1 MVGMLRGSKI
11 TAIALTTWQAVD
23 GRDAVVRSGT
33 PDGDD
38 DQQSLGDLVA
48 LAAKDVSQLIRYEI
62 SLAKSE
68 LRMDARRVGIIGA
81 LSGFSAVALSLM
93 LVMLC
98 FAYAYGLYAAGAPGG
113 LWGAFLWVFLTLVV
127 LFLIACGVAYLVIQR
142 ISGMRLTRKTVTE
155 DLGML
160 RREAGEDG
168 SGTAVAAS
176 PRAGATA
183 EIPARQLSGG

>member
-1 MVGMLRGSKI
+1 M
-11 TAIALTTWQAVD
+11 
-23 GRDAVVRSGT
+23 VRSGT

-68 LRMDARRVGIIGA
+68 LRMDAQRVGIIGA

-127 LFLIACGVAYLVIQR
+127 LFLIACGVGYLVIQR
-142 ISGMRLTRKTVTE
+142 VSGMRLTRKTVTE

-160 RREAGEDG
+160 RREAGPDG
-168 SGTAVAAS
+168 SGPAVTAS
-176 PRAGATA
+176 PGAGATA
-183 EIPARQLSGG
+183 EIPARQLSGS

>member
-1 MVGMLRGSKI
+1 
-11 TAIALTTWQAVD
+11 
-23 GRDAVVRSGT
+23 VVRSGT
-33 PDGDD
+33 PDGADNE
-38 DQQSLGDLVA
+38 QSLGDLVA

-68 LRMDARRVGIIGA
+68 LRMDARRVGIIGG
-81 LSGFSAVALSLM
+81 LSGFSAVAVSLM

-98 FAYAYGLYAAGAPGG
+98 FAYAFGLYAAGAPGG

-127 LFLIACGVAYLVIQR
+127 LFLIACGIAYLVMQR
-142 ISGMRLTRKTVTE
+142 VSGMRLTRKTVTD

-160 RREAGEDG
+160 RRDASPDG
-168 SGTAVAAS
+168 SGTAVAAP
-176 PRAGATA
+176 PRAGGTA

>member
-1 MVGMLRGSKI
+1 M
-11 TAIALTTWQAVD
+11 
-23 GRDAVVRSGT
+23 VRSET
-33 PDGDD
+33 PDDVG

-68 LRMDARRVGIIGA
+68 LRMDARRVGIVGA

-127 LFLIACGVAYLVIQR
+127 LFLIACGVGYLVIQR
-142 ISGMRLTRKTVTE
+142 VSGMRLTRKTVTE

-160 RREAGEDG
+160 RREAGPDG
-168 SGTAVAAS
+168 SGPAVTAS
-176 PRAGATA
+176 PGAGATA

>member
-1 MVGMLRGSKI
+1 
-11 TAIALTTWQAVD
+11 
-23 GRDAVVRSGT
+23 VVRSGT
-33 PDGDD
+33 QDGAD

-68 LRMDARRVGIIGA
+68 LRMDAQRVGILGA

-98 FAYAYGLYAAGAPGG
+98 FAYAFGLNAAGAPGG

-127 LFLIACGVAYLVIQR
+127 LFLVACLIAYLVVQR
-142 ISGMRLTRKTVTE
+142 VSGMRLTRKTVTA

-160 RREAGEDG
+160 RREASPDG
-168 SGTAVAAS
+168 SGTAVTTS
-176 PRAGATA
+176 PGAGAPA
-183 EIPARQLSGG
+183 EIPARQLPGG

>member
-1 MVGMLRGSKI
+1 M
-11 TAIALTTWQAVD
+11 
-23 GRDAVVRSGT
+23 VRSGT
-33 PDGDD
+33 PDGAN

-68 LRMDARRVGIIGA
+68 LRMDAQRVGIIGA

-127 LFLIACGVAYLVIQR
+127 LFLIACGIAYWVMR
-142 ISGMRLTRKTVTE
+142 RVSGMRLTRKTVTE

-160 RREAGEDG
+160 RREPGQDG
-168 SGTAVAAS
+168 SGTAVAAP
-176 PRAGATA
+176 PRADGPA
-183 EIPARQLSGG
+183 ELPARQLSGG

>member
-1 MVGMLRGSKI
+1 M
-11 TAIALTTWQAVD
+11 
-23 GRDAVVRSGT
+23 VRSGI
-33 PDGDD
+33 PDGAN

-98 FAYAYGLYAAGAPGG
+98 FAYAFGLNAAGAPGG

-127 LFLIACGVAYLVIQR
+127 LFLIACGIAYLVMR
-142 ISGMRLTRKTVTE
+142 RVSGMRLTRKTVTE

-160 RREAGEDG
+160 RREPGPDG
-168 SGTAVAAS
+168 SGTAVAAP
-176 PRAGATA
+176 PRGGGPA
-183 EIPARQLSGG
+183 ELPARQLSGG

>member
-1 MVGMLRGSKI
+1 M
-11 TAIALTTWQAVD
+11 
-23 GRDAVVRSGT
+23 VRSGT
-33 PDGDD
+33 PDGAN

-127 LFLIACGVAYLVIQR
+127 LFLIACGIAYWVMR
-142 ISGMRLTRKTVTE
+142 RVSGMRLTRKTVTE

-160 RREAGEDG
+160 RREPGEDG
-168 SGTAVAAS
+168 PGTAVAAP
-176 PRAGATA
+176 PRAGGPA
-183 EIPARQLSGG
+183 ELPARQLSGG

>member
-1 MVGMLRGSKI
+1 M
-11 TAIALTTWQAVD
+11 
-23 GRDAVVRSGT
+23 VRSGT
-33 PDGDD
+33 PDGAD

-68 LRMDARRVGIIGA
+68 LRMDARRAGILGA
-81 LSGFSAVALSLM
+81 LAGFSAVALSLM

-127 LFLIACGVAYLVIQR
+127 LFLIACGIAYWVMR
-142 ISGMRLTRKTVTE
+142 RVSGMRLTRKTVTE

-160 RREAGEDG
+160 RREPGQDG
-168 SGTAVAAS
+168 SGTAVAAP
-176 PRAGATA
+176 PRADGPA
-183 EIPARQLSGG
+183 ELPARQLSGG

>member
-1 MVGMLRGSKI
+1 M
-11 TAIALTTWQAVD
+11 
-23 GRDAVVRSGT
+23 VRSGT
-33 PDGDD
+33 PDGAD

-127 LFLIACGVAYLVIQR
+127 LFLIACGIAYWVMR
-142 ISGMRLTRKTVTE
+142 RVSGMRLTRKTVTE

-160 RREAGEDG
+160 RREPGQDG
-168 SGTAVAAS
+168 SGTAVAAP
-176 PRAGATA
+176 PRADGPA
-183 EIPARQLSGG
+183 ELPARQ

>member
-1 MVGMLRGSKI
+1 M
-11 TAIALTTWQAVD
+11 
-23 GRDAVVRSGT
+23 VRSGT

-127 LFLIACGVAYLVIQR
+127 LFLIACGVAYLVMQR
-142 ISGMRLTRKTVTE
+142 ISGMRLTRKTVTD

-176 PRAGATA
+176 PRAGAAA

>member
-1 MVGMLRGSKI
+1 M
-11 TAIALTTWQAVD
+11 
-23 GRDAVVRSGT
+23 VRSET
-33 PDGDD
+33 PDDVG

-68 LRMDARRVGIIGA
+68 LRMDARRVGIVGA

-127 LFLIACGVAYLVIQR
+127 LFLIACGVGYLVIQR
-142 ISGMRLTRKTVTE
+142 VSGMRLTRKTVTE

-160 RREAGEDG
+160 RREAGPDG
-168 SGTAVAAS
+168 SGPAVTAS
-176 PRAGATA
+176 PGAGAAA

>member
-1 MVGMLRGSKI
+1 M
-11 TAIALTTWQAVD
+11 
-23 GRDAVVRSGT
+23 VRSET
-33 PDGDD
+33 PDDVG

-68 LRMDARRVGIIGA
+68 LRMDARRVGIVGA

-127 LFLIACGVAYLVIQR
+127 LFLIACGVGYLVIQR
-142 ISGMRLTRKTVTE
+142 VSGMRLTRKTVTE

-160 RREAGEDG
+160 RREAGPDG
-168 SGTAVAAS
+168 SGPAVTAS
-176 PRAGATA
+176 PGAGATA
-183 EIPARQLSGG
+183 EIPARQLSGS

>member
-1 MVGMLRGSKI
+1 
-11 TAIALTTWQAVD
+11 
-23 GRDAVVRSGT
+23 VVRSGT
-33 PDGDD
+33 PDDAND
-38 DQQSLGDLVA
+38 QSLGDLVA

-127 LFLIACGVAYLVIQR
+127 LFLIACGIAYWVMR
-142 ISGMRLTRKTVTE
+142 RVSGMRLTRKTVTE

-160 RREAGEDG
+160 RREPGQDG
-168 SGTAVAAS
+168 SGTAVAAP
-176 PRAGATA
+176 PRADGPA
-183 EIPARQLSGG
+183 ELPARQLSGG

>member
-1 MVGMLRGSKI
+1 
-11 TAIALTTWQAVD
+11 
-23 GRDAVVRSGT
+23 VVRSET
-33 PDGDD
+33 PDDVG

-68 LRMDARRVGIIGA
+68 LRMDARRVGIVGA

-127 LFLIACGVAYLVIQR
+127 LFLIACGVGYLVIQR
-142 ISGMRLTRKTVTE
+142 VSGMRLTRKTVTD

-160 RREAGEDG
+160 RREAGPDG
-168 SGTAVAAS
+168 SGPAVTAS
-176 PRAGATA
+176 PGAGATA

>member
-1 MVGMLRGSKI
+1 
-11 TAIALTTWQAVD
+11 
-23 GRDAVVRSGT
+23 VVRSGT
-33 PDGDD
+33 PDGADNE
-38 DQQSLGDLVA
+38 QSLGDLVA

-68 LRMDARRVGIIGA
+68 LRMDARRAGIIGA

-98 FAYAYGLYAAGAPGG
+98 FAYAFGLNAAGAPGG

-127 LFLIACGVAYLVIQR
+127 LFLIACGIAYLVTQR
-142 ISGMRLTRKTVTE
+142 VSGMRLTRKTVTD

-160 RREAGEDG
+160 RREARPDG
-168 SGTAVAAS
+168 SGTAVAAP
-176 PRAGATA
+176 PRADAPA

>member
-1 MVGMLRGSKI
+1 M
-11 TAIALTTWQAVD
+11 
-23 GRDAVVRSGT
+23 VRSGT

-68 LRMDARRVGIIGA
+68 LRMDAQRVGIIGA

-127 LFLIACGVAYLVIQR
+127 LFLIACGVAYLVMQR
-142 ISGMRLTRKTVTE
+142 ISGMRLTRKTVTD

-176 PRAGATA
+176 PRAGAAA

>member
-1 MVGMLRGSKI
+1 M
-11 TAIALTTWQAVD
+11 
-23 GRDAVVRSGT
+23 VRSET
-33 PDGDD
+33 PDDVG

-68 LRMDARRVGIIGA
+68 LRMDARRVGIVGA

-127 LFLIACGVAYLVIQR
+127 LFLIACGVGYLVIQR
-142 ISGMRLTRKTVTE
+142 VSGMRLTRKTVTE

-160 RREAGEDG
+160 RREAGPDG
-168 SGTAVAAS
+168 SGPAVTAP
-176 PRAGATA
+176 PRAGDTA
-183 EIPARQLSGG
+183 EIPASQLSGG

>member
-1 MVGMLRGSKI
+1 M
-11 TAIALTTWQAVD
+11 
-23 GRDAVVRSGT
+23 VRSET
-33 PDGDD
+33 PDDVG

-68 LRMDARRVGIIGA
+68 LRMDAQRVGVIGA
-81 LSGFSAVALSLM
+81 LSGFGAVALSLL

-127 LFLIACGVAYLVIQR
+127 LFLIACGVGYLVIQR
-142 ISGMRLTRKTVTE
+142 VSGMRLTRKTVTE

-160 RREAGEDG
+160 RREAGPDG
-168 SGTAVAAS
+168 SGPAVTAS
-176 PRAGATA
+176 PGAGATA

>member
-1 MVGMLRGSKI
+1 
-11 TAIALTTWQAVD
+11 
-23 GRDAVVRSGT
+23 VVRSGT
-33 PDGDD
+33 PDGADNE
-38 DQQSLGDLVA
+38 QSLGDLVA

-81 LSGFSAVALSLM
+81 LSGFSAVAVSLM

-127 LFLIACGVAYLVIQR
+127 LFLIACGIAYLVMQR
-142 ISGMRLTRKTVTE
+142 VSGMRLTRKTVTD

-160 RREAGEDG
+160 RREASPDG
-168 SGTAVAAS
+168 SGTAVAAP
-176 PRAGATA
+176 PRAGGAA

>member
-1 MVGMLRGSKI
+1 
-11 TAIALTTWQAVD
+11 
-23 GRDAVVRSGT
+23 VVRSGT
-33 PDGDD
+33 PDGAN

-68 LRMDARRVGIIGA
+68 LRMDAQRVGIIGA

-127 LFLIACGVAYLVIQR
+127 LFLIACGIAYLVMRR

-160 RREAGEDG
+160 RREPGEDG
-168 SGTAVAAS
+168 PGTAVAAP
-176 PRAGATA
+176 PRAGGPA
-183 EIPARQLSGG
+183 ELPARQLSGG

>member
-1 MVGMLRGSKI
+1 
-11 TAIALTTWQAVD
+11 
-23 GRDAVVRSGT
+23 VVRSGT
-33 PDGDD
+33 PDGADNE
-38 DQQSLGDLVA
+38 QSLGDLVA

-81 LSGFSAVALSLM
+81 LSGFSAVAVSLM

-127 LFLIACGVAYLVIQR
+127 LFLIACGIAYLVMQR
-142 ISGMRLTRKTVTE
+142 VSGMRLTRKTVTD

-160 RREAGEDG
+160 RREASPDG
-168 SGTAVAAS
+168 SGTAVAAP
-176 PRAGATA
+176 PRAGGAA
-183 EIPARQLSGG
+183 EIPVRQLSGG

>member
-1 MVGMLRGSKI
+1 M
-11 TAIALTTWQAVD
+11 
-23 GRDAVVRSGT
+23 VRSGT
-33 PDGDD
+33 PDGAD

-127 LFLIACGVAYLVIQR
+127 LFLIACGIAYWVMR
-142 ISGMRLTRKTVTE
+142 RVSGMRLTRKTVTE

-160 RREAGEDG
+160 RREAGLDG
-168 SGTAVAAS
+168 SGTAVAVP
-176 PRAGATA
+176 PRADGPA
-183 EIPARQLSGG
+183 ELPARQ

>member
-1 MVGMLRGSKI
+1 M
-11 TAIALTTWQAVD
+11 
-23 GRDAVVRSGT
+23 VRSET
-33 PDGDD
+33 PDGADNE
-38 DQQSLGDLVA
+38 QSLGDLVA

-68 LRMDARRVGIIGA
+68 LRMDARRAGIIGA

-98 FAYAYGLYAAGAPGG
+98 FAYAFGLNAAGAPGG

-127 LFLIACGVAYLVIQR
+127 LFLIACAIAYLVIQR
-142 ISGMRLTRKTVTE
+142 VSGMRLTRKTVTD

-160 RREAGEDG
+160 RREASPDG
-168 SGTAVAAS
+168 SGTTVAAA
-176 PRAGATA
+176 PRADAPA

>member
-1 MVGMLRGSKI
+1 M
-11 TAIALTTWQAVD
+11 
-23 GRDAVVRSGT
+23 VRSET
-33 PDGDD
+33 PDDVG

-68 LRMDARRVGIIGA
+68 LRMDARRVGIVGA

-113 LWGAFLWVFLTLVV
+113 LRGAFLWVFLTLVV
-127 LFLIACGVAYLVIQR
+127 LFLIACGVGYLVIQR
-142 ISGMRLTRKTVTE
+142 VSGMRLTRKTVTE

-160 RREAGEDG
+160 RREAGPDG
-168 SGTAVAAS
+168 SGPAVTAS
-176 PRAGATA
+176 PGAGATA

>member
-1 MVGMLRGSKI
+1 M
-11 TAIALTTWQAVD
+11 
-23 GRDAVVRSGT
+23 VRSET
-33 PDGDD
+33 PDDAG

-68 LRMDARRVGIIGA
+68 LRMDARRVGIVGA

-127 LFLIACGVAYLVIQR
+127 LFLIACGVAYLVMQR
-142 ISGMRLTRKTVTE
+142 ISGMRLTRKTVTD

-168 SGTAVAAS
+168 SGTAVAAP
-176 PRAGATA
+176 PRADATA